1 MTTEERVANEE
12 REPVPPTDVKQGVG
26 SEDRAEKAKSADKKG
41 GVPIWA
47 SAAVFVVAY
56 HLAGKLGLGWFATI
70 GVIAGAA
77 ALLGV
82 VHEIDKGLKKR
93 RGTQDN

>member
-1 MTTEERVANEE
+1 MKPEERLANVDP
-12 REPVPPTDVKQGVG
+12 EPGPPTDVEQGVS
-26 SEDRAEKAKSADKKG
+26 SEDMAEKAKSADKKG